1 MDEIKTVV
9 IKWNHGN
16 ESGVYKYTMEHGLF
30 REFKVS
36 GKDIPWSTFIEL
48 AMKHESFAAF
58 REAAKA
64 SKRSELWNVSSRD
77 GMSGCRDLTINY
89 LDKKSKLVLNGGSIH
104 ISMNDKVTINPARHP
119 TINQFDNA
127 IWIRDLYDL
136 IYWCEHQYCFQ
147 GNAEDLTEEILRKRI
162 DEFEDSNSTFVDM
175 STYFEQ
181 KETTF
186 RNGGGNF
193 ESACFAADSGYGD
206 DFVERFTEPQAQDYS
221 DYDPEFDKLSVEEQ
235 EAIIYK
241 EN

>member
-1 MDEIKTVV
+1 MKSVV
-9 IKWNHGN
+9 IKWAHNN
-16 ESGVYKYTMEHGLF
+16 EGGVYKYTLDDYGNF

-36 GKDIPWSTFIEL
+36 GRDIPWSTFIEL
-48 AMKHESFAAF
+48 ATRHEAFASF
-58 REAAKA
+58 REAAKQCE
-64 SKRSELWNVSSRD
+64 KKNLWNVSSRD

-104 ISMNDKVTINPARHP
+104 ISMADKVTINPCRHP
-119 TINQFDNA
+119 SVNPSDNA

-162 DEFEDSNSTFVDM
+162 DEFESSDSTFIDM
-175 STYFEQ
+175 TTYFEQ
-181 KETTF
+181 KENNF

-193 ESACFAADSGYGD
+193 ESACFAEDSGYGVD
-206 DFVERFTEPQAQDYS
+206 IIERFNEPQAQDYS
-221 DYDPEFDKLSVEEQ
+221 DYDPEFDKLSAEEQ